1 LTPEKPWKLRQLVV
15 AVCFVLVY
23 VLVDRTTVSFQ
34 IWAEIS
40 AWYPPTGLALAA
52 LIGLGWRYAPV
63 ILVAESIASVVNYHL
78 PVRSYS
84 FLVGNIE
91 FILVYTAAAVVLR
104 RVVKIDWRLRS
115 MRDVTWLL
123 LVATCAACIVA
134 FVGTRFLQADGLIPA
149 EGYLLATMNWWVG
162 DAVAI
167 GSIVPFSLIYILPGL
182 RGFLGYRERDGR
194 TKEATRRTGR
204 HELRGVG
211 RAFESVLFAASIV
224 AVLWAAL
231 SGRFSSGSEMFYLLF
246 LPLILVAVRRG
257 LRGATA
263 AILALDTGIILAL
276 RVYPRTYHEL
286 TLLQFLMLIL
296 SLAGLVLGALISE
309 RDVSEQKL
317 SEEEA
322 RMRLLLES
330 TGEAIYG
337 VNNTGELTFCN
348 QALLRLLGYGSQQE
362 LLGRNIHDVMHHTRR
377 DGTPYP
383 RAKCSQ
389 LRELEAGRRIHVEEE
404 LLWRADGSSFEAEI
418 WSHPLV
424 EDGARLGAVVA
435 FVDITAR
442 KKAQQALRQAK
453 EDAEAANR
461 AKSDFLANMSHE
473 IRTPMNGILGM
484 TTLALETNL
493 DAEQRDYLSMV
504 KSSGESLLTLLN
516 DILDLSKIEAGK
528 LELEIADMSVEDCI
542 EEALEPLALKAQQ
555 KGIEL
560 VWNIGKDIPKVVRG
574 DCTRL
579 RQVFINLAGNALKFT
594 NAGQV
599 AIYGRHAGTTEGG
612 LMLEFTVSDTG
623 IGIAEEKRKKIFE
636 AFAQADMSTS
646 RRYGGTGLGLSIC
659 ERLVNLMDGRIWV
672 ESEEGRGSEFHFTM
686 KVLWDTAKEKL
697 RVVPDGGVQ
706 PRIQP
711 LARRVLLIGHNPVN
725 RELLERLLPRWNV
738 KAVEAAGA
746 KDALVLLT
754 RARHTGERFSA
765 IMIDKDMGRPG
776 GLALLA
782 ALRTSAAPDVPAI
795 LVHSRALGAAERK
808 QCEQTGVTRTIL
820 KPFRR
825 SAVYEALQAC
835 FGEVKETQ
843 SAPPAAPAEDGRAGL
858 RILLAEDNIVNQR
871 LTSRLLEK
879 MGHTVTIAGNG
890 QIVLQLLSE
899 EDFDLV
905 AMDMQMPI
913 MDGLEATERIRAGER
928 KTGRHVAIVAMTANA
943 FEEDREKCRLAGMDG
958 YIAKPV
964 SSKSIEMEIAR
975 VMAGQEKAEKLEVP
989 GRG

>member
-1 LTPEKPWKLRQLVV
+1 
-15 AVCFVLVY
+15 
-23 VLVDRTTVSFQ
+23 VDRTTVSFQ
-34 IWAEIS
+34 IWTEIS

-63 ILVAESIASVVNYHL
+63 ILVAECIASTVNYHL
-78 PVRSYS
+78 PVHSYS
-84 FLVGNIE
+84 FLVGNVE
-91 FILVYTAAAVVLR
+91 FIAVYTLAALVLR

-123 LVATCAACIVA
+123 LVATCASCIES
-134 FVGTRFLQADGLIPA
+134 FVGTRFLMIDQLIPA
-149 EGYLLATMNWWVG
+149 QGYLLATMNWWVG

-182 RGFLGYRERDGR
+182 RRYLGYPKSDGTAEEPTHR
-194 TKEATRRTGR
+194 VGR
-204 HELRGVG
+204 HELRGFG
-211 RAFESVLFAASIV
+211 RALESGLFAASIV

-231 SGRFSSGSEMFYLLF
+231 SGRFSSGNEMFYLLF
-246 LPLILVAVRRG
+246 PPLILVAVRRG

-276 RVYPRTYHEL
+276 RVYQRSYTEL

-309 RDVSEQKL
+309 RDGSEQKL

-330 TGEAIYG
+330 TGEAVYG
-337 VNNTGELTFCN
+337 VDTNGKCTFCN
-348 QALLRLLGYGSQQE
+348 HAMLRLLRYPSQE
-362 LLGRNIHDVMHHTRR
+362 VLLGRNLHDVIHHTRR
-377 DGTPYP
+377 DGAPLP
-383 RAKCSQ
+383 RDECRVQKEF
-389 LRELEAGRRIHVEEE
+389 LAGRKFHGTDE
-404 LLWRADGSSFEAEI
+404 LLWRADGTSFDAEL
-418 WSHPLV
+418 WCHPLLQQ
-424 EDGARLGAVVA
+424 GKMLGGVVT
-435 FVDITAR
+435 FVDITEQ
-442 KKAQQALRQAK
+442 KKAQEVLRQAK

-542 EEALEPLALKAQQ
+542 EDALEPLALKAQQ

-560 VWNIGKDIPKVVRG
+560 VWNVGRDIPGVVRG
-574 DCTRL
+574 DSTRL
-579 RQVFINLAGNALKFT
+579 RQVLINLAGNALKFT

-599 AIYGRHAGTTEGG
+599 AIYGRHAGNTEGG
-612 LMLEFTVSDTG
+612 LMVEFTVSDTG
-623 IGIAEEKRKKIFE
+623 IGIAEEKRTKIFE
-636 AFAQADMSTS
+636 AFAQADMSTT

-659 ERLVNLMDGRIWV
+659 ERLVDLMGGRIWV

-686 KVLWDTAKEKL
+686 KVFWDAEEEKSKAT
-697 RVVPDGGVQ
+697 PGGADRPKV
-706 PRIQP
+706 
-711 LARRVLLIGHNPVN
+711 RRVLVIGHNPVS
-725 RELLERLLPRWNV
+725 RELLERLLPRWNM
-738 KAVEAAGA
+738 KAVEAASV
-746 KDALVLLT
+746 KDALVSLK
-754 RARHTGERFSA
+754 RAQQTGERFSA
-765 IMIDKDMGRPG
+765 IMIDKDMSRSG
-776 GLALLA
+776 GLLLLA
-782 ALRTSAAPDVPAI
+782 ALRSSVAPDVPAI
-795 LVHSRALGAAERK
+795 LVHSRALDGAERK
-808 QCEQTGVTRTIL
+808 RCEQAGVTRTIL

-825 SAVYEALQAC
+825 SAVHEALLEC
-835 FGEVKETQ
+835 FGEVKETE
-843 SAPPAAPAEDGRAGL
+843 AVAAAAPAEDGRVGL
-858 RILLAEDNIVNQR
+858 RILLAEDNTVNQR

-890 QIVLQLLSE
+890 QIALRLLAE

-913 MDGLEATERIRAGER
+913 MDGLEATEKIRAGE
-928 KTGRHVAIVAMTANA
+928 KESGRHVAIVAMTANA
-943 FEEDREKCRLAGMDG
+943 FEEDRERCQQAGMDG

-975 VMAGQEKAEKLEVP
+975 VMAAQEKVEKLEAP
-989 GRG
+989 GRR